1 MKFRDSHAAMKDK
14 LIFVLY
20 GPGWSLDLVLKV
32 PKDEEDIVLNLT
44 CTGSVNP
51 EDEDHALVWI
61 QSCADVVIKKLGSE
75 DPEDIYDLFKQA
87 LQACLDNQG
96 A

>member
-20 GPGWSLDLVLKV
+20 GPGWVLDLNLRS
-32 PKDEEDIVLNLT
+32 PKDKEDIVLNLT
-44 CTGSVNP
+44 CSGEVKP
-51 EDEDHALVWI
+51 EDKDHALVWI
-61 QSCADVVIKKLGSE
+61 QSCADVVIKKLEPE

-87 LQACLDNQG
+87 LQAGLG
-96 A
+96 